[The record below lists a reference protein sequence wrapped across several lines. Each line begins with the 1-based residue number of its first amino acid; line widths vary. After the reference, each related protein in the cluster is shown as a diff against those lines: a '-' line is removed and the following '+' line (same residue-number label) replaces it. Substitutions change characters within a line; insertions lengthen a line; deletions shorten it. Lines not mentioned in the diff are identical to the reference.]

1 MPWTRVIA
9 SASCRLLAS
18 IAGLAAVVSVAVPSR
33 GDEARDAPRPAAD
46 ASTPAPTGA
55 KSLALVVDADAIDAQ
70 PLKQML
76 EDDLSISIDLAATS
90 PPPALT
96 VRSLGPARVEV
107 VFIRPDGSEIHRTL
121 DLPRRRP
128 LATETVAYA
137 AANLLRDEAADL
149 LASLQKASP
158 RSVATSPPRATA
170 LVATPPPAERPAPP
184 ACSQSA
190 DLAFGFDLA
199 PRVGTSSAAPN
210 GVRVLSVN
218 LFGGLAGGLHGFE
231 LGAGV
236 NIERQFACGL
246 QVAGVS
252 NVVGGPV
259 EGAQVAPLNW
269 ALGGVQGLQV
279 GVVQIARASMKG
291 VQFGPLNLVTGP
303 LAGSQLGTTNIVG
316 DRVSGAQ
323 IGVVNIATGRVQGT
337 QVGLVNYA
345 DDSDA
350 SIGLVSVVRHGHT
363 DVEAWGTESG
373 LAIAGLRHGSALL
386 HNVYGAGVQL
396 GGQREWAL
404 VFGLGV
410 HASLAP
416 WMGLDVDLL
425 QTWMQ
430 KRAPFTNDVELSTI
444 QAAFGIPI
452 AGVVEVLVAPTFN
465 VLHGADRGTGLAPP
479 WPTFDFFDG
488 STSFVH
494 GWVGISAGLRLRL

>member
-1 MPWTRVIA
+1 M
-9 SASCRLLAS
+9 
-18 IAGLAAVVSVAVPSR
+18 VSVAVPSW
-33 GDEARDAPRPAAD
+33 GDEARDAPRPASD

-55 KSLALVVDADAIDAQ
+55 KSLALVVDAAAIDAE

-76 EDDLSISIDLAATS
+76 EDDLSISIDLSANSA
-90 PPPALT
+90 PPTLT

-107 VFIRPDGSEIHRTL
+107 AFIRPDGSEIRRTL

-158 RSVATSPPRATA
+158 RDAATPAPRATA
-170 LVATPPPAERPAPP
+170 LVAPPPEPAPPP
-184 ACSQSA
+184 ACSRPA

-199 PRVGTSSAAPN
+199 PRVGTSSAAAD
-210 GVRVLSVN
+210 GVRILSVN
-218 LFGGLAGGLHGFE
+218 LLGGLAGGLHGFE

-236 NIERQFACGL
+236 NIERQFACGV
-246 QVAGVS
+246 QIAGVA

-259 EGAQVAPLNW
+259 EGAQLAPLNL
-269 ALGGVQGLQV
+269 ARDGVQGLQM
-279 GVVQIARASMKG
+279 GVVQIALASMKG
-291 VQFGPLNLVTGP
+291 VQFGPLNLVIGP
-303 LAGSQLGTTNIVG
+303 LGGSQIGTTNIVD

-323 IGVVNIATGRVQGT
+323 IGVVNVATGRVRGT
-337 QVGLVNYA
+337 QIGLVNYA
-345 DDSDA
+345 DESDA
-350 SIGLVSVVRHGHT
+350 SIGLVSVVRHGRT

-373 LAIAGLRHGSALL
+373 LAIAGLRHGSTVL

-416 WMGLDVDLL
+416 WIGLDIDLL
-425 QTWMQ
+425 QTWVQ
-430 KRAPFTNDVELSTI
+430 KRTPFTDDVELSTI
-444 QAAFGIPI
+444 QAALGIPF
-452 AGVVEVLVAPTFN
+452 AGVAEVLVAPTFN
-465 VLHGADRGTGLAPP
+465 VLYGTDRGTGLAPP